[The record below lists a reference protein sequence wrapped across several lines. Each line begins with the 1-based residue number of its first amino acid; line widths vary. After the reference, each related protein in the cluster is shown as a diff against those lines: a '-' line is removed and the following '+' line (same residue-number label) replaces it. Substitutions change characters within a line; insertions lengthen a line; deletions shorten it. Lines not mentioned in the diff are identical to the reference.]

1 MIKNKELKIWL
12 CLLEY
17 PDTWNDVAHIA
28 HDSDLTYRQVIT
40 IIGKR
45 HPELIQKRKDN
56 RITQVKFAGDR
67 EMAEKVRREL
77 YAEYYHVSKE
87 EQVLVRNTL
96 SFAGWMTTNDIESET
111 GLKSQHIN
119 HILSTMEGICSTYNG
134 SSMMYR
140 REPDV

>member
-1 MIKNKELKIWL
+1 
-12 CLLEY
+12 
-17 PDTWNDVAHIA
+17 
-28 HDSDLTYRQVIT
+28 
-40 IIGKR
+40 
-45 HPELIQKRKDN
+45 
-56 RITQVKFAGDR
+56 
-67 EMAEKVRREL
+67 MAEKVRREL

-87 EQVLVRNTL
+87 EQVMVRNTL
-96 SFAGWMTTNDIESET
+96 SFAAWMTTNDIESET